1 MIIAHPPC
9 TFLSNAGACRL
20 YKVINGKTYIDRD
33 RFEKGMDA
41 KEFFLAC
48 LNADCDRIAVENPV
62 PASVYRLPKYSQII
76 QPYQF
81 GEPYKKRTCL
91 WLKGLPLLKP
101 TKIVDAE
108 ISWVSGGSK
117 KADGSQRFNKGMT
130 FRDSDT
136 KSQTFIGI
144 AQAFADQWG

>member
-1 MIIAHPPC
+1 
-9 TFLSNAGACRL
+9 
-20 YKVINGKTYIDRD
+20 
-33 RFEKGMDA
+33 MDA

-62 PASVYRLPKYSQII
+62 PSGVYRLPKYSQII
-76 QPYQF
+76 QPYEF
-81 GEPYKKRTCL
+81 GEPYKKKTCL

-108 ISWVSGGSK
+108 MSWVSGGSK
-117 KADGSQRFNKGMT
+117 KADGSPRLNKGKG

-136 KSQTFIGI
+136 RSQTFIGI